1 MALSKEEAVHPL
13 IEIENDKCEICY
25 ACVRACPVT
34 AIKVT
39 ASHEYP
45 EVVPERCIGCGSCIL
60 ACTPEAIKYRSSIE
74 ETKEILKNNRQV
86 AAIVSPGIAAEF
98 NDITDYRKFVQMI
111 RELGFVYVN
120 EASFGVDLVAYKF
133 RELTQ
138 DFKGR
143 YYIASND
150 PVVVFYVEKYKPTLI
165 NNLTPIVS
173 PMVASAR
180 VLKQQY
186 GDDLKIIYIGPDI
199 ASKDEALRYDE
210 VNSVLTFVELR
221 QLFDEFRI
229 NESNLEYSD
238 FDPPLGYKGSLYPIS
253 NGFVQAADLDENL
266 LNRIVL
272 TVEGKKEM
280 VEALDEFETNIDQIQ
295 RHLNVFYGNSLTGP
309 GTSKRDSQLFM
320 EALVIK
326 YSNKRLKNFFRFEWN
341 KNLQS
346 FQTIE
351 LSRDFIKNDQRLKEP
366 SEKKIQEILSGLHP
380 NVEDNIGCEECG
392 YASCRDLAI
401 AISQGLATPEMCT
414 THALQNT
421 KNYIKSLRSAN
432 EEVNYLKNKLEQAE
446 KLVDTE
452 QHAAQSVSELMSFML
467 QKLRAGIV
475 IVDDKLKVV
484 QTNAA
489 FLKII
494 GEEAEEINEVV
505 PGLVNADLKRLL
517 PYSIHNLFDFV
528 LRNNEEVDGRDLQLG
543 DAVVNISIF
552 PIQKGK
558 IVGGIIRDMSAPE
571 VQKAEVMKRVTDTID
586 KNLELVQKI
595 GFLLGEGASEIEKE
609 LNSIIE
615 FYKKEQK

>member
-1 MALSKEEAVHPL
+1 MAISKEQAIHPL
-13 IEIENDKCEICY
+13 IEIQNEKCEICY

-39 ASHEYP
+39 KSHDFP
-45 EVVPERCIGCGSCIL
+45 EVVPERCIGCGDCIL
-60 ACTPEAIKYRSSIE
+60 SCTPEAIHYRSSIE
-74 ETKEILKNNRQV
+74 ETKEILNGNGQV

-111 RELGFVYVN
+111 RELGFSYVN
-120 EASFGVDLVAYKF
+120 EASFGVDMVAYKF
-133 RELTQ
+133 RELTH

-143 YYIASND
+143 YYISSND
-150 PVVVFYVEKYKPTLI
+150 PVVVFYIEKYKPALLS
-165 NNLTPIVS
+165 NLAPIVS

-180 VLKQQY
+180 ILKQQF
-186 GDDLKIIYIGPDI
+186 GNDLKIVYIGPDI
-199 ASKDEALRYDE
+199 AGKEEALRYDE
-210 VNSVLTFVELR
+210 INAVLTFVELR
-221 QLFDEFRI
+221 QLFDEFKI

-238 FDPPLGYKGSLYPIS
+238 FDPPLGYKGSLFPIT
-253 NGFVQAADLDENL
+253 NGFIQAADLDENL
-266 LNRIVL
+266 LNRVVL
-272 TVEGKKEM
+272 TIEGKKEM
-280 VEALDEFETNIDQIQ
+280 INALNEFETNIDQIQ
-295 RHLNVFYGNSLTGP
+295 RHLNIFYGNSLIGP
-309 GTSKRDSQLFM
+309 GTTKNGSRLLR

-341 KNLQS
+341 KNMQT
-346 FQTIE
+346 FQNVD
-351 LSRDFIKNDQRLKEP
+351 LSRSFIKNDQRLKEP
-366 SEKKIQEILSGLHP
+366 SENKIQEILASLHP
-380 NVEDNIGCEECG
+380 NVENNIGCEECG

-421 KNYIKSLRSAN
+421 KNYLKSLRTAN
-432 EEVNYLKNKLEQAE
+432 EEITYLKTKLEQAE
-446 KLVDTE
+446 KLIDTE
-452 QHAAQSVSELMSFML
+452 QHAAQSISELMSFML

-475 IVDDKLKVV
+475 IVDDQLKVV

-494 GEEAEEINEVV
+494 GEEAQEINEVI
-505 PGLVNADLKRLL
+505 PGLVGADLKRLL
-517 PYSIHNLFDFV
+517 PHSIHNLFAYV
-528 LRNNEEVDGRDLQLG
+528 LKNNEEVDGRDLQLG
-543 DAVVNISIF
+543 ESLINVSLF

-558 IVGGIIRDMSAPE
+558 IAGGVIRDMSAPE
-571 VQKAEVMKRVTDTID
+571 VQKAEVMKRVTEAID

>member
-1 MALSKEEAVHPL
+1 MAVRKEEAVNPL
-13 IEIENDKCEICY
+13 IEIDNEKCEICY

-39 ASHEYP
+39 NSHEFP
-45 EVVPERCIGCGSCIL
+45 MVVPDRCIGCGSCII
-60 ACTPEAIKYRSSIE
+60 ACTPEAIYYRNSIE
-74 ETKEILKNNRQV
+74 QTKEILSNNKNV
-86 AAIVSPGIAAEF
+86 AAIVSPSIAAEF

-111 RELGFVYVN
+111 RQLGFTYVN
-120 EASFGVDLVAYKF
+120 EASFGIDLVAYKF
-133 RELTQ
+133 RELTH

-143 YYIASND
+143 YYITSND
-150 PVVVFYVEKYKPTLI
+150 PVVVSYIEKYKPALL
-165 NNLTPIVS
+165 NNLAPIVS

-180 VLKQQY
+180 VLKEHL
-186 GDDLKIIYIGPDI
+186 GKEVKIVYIGPDI
-199 ASKDEALRYDE
+199 ASKDEALRFEE
-210 VNSVLTFVELR
+210 VDSVLTFIELR
-221 QLFDEFRI
+221 QLFDEFKI
-229 NESNLEYSD
+229 NEGNLEYSD
-238 FDPPLGYKGSLYPIS
+238 FDPPNGYKGSLYPIS

-266 LNRIVL
+266 LHRVVL

-280 VEALDEFETNIDQIQ
+280 VNALNEFETNIDQIQ

-309 GTSKRDSQLFM
+309 GTSKDGSTLFR

-341 KNLQS
+341 KNMKTFES
-346 FQTIE
+346 ID
-351 LSRDFIKNDQRLKEP
+351 LSRSFHKNDQRLKEP
-366 SEKKIQEILSGLHP
+366 SENQIQKILSGLHP
-380 NVEDNIGCEECG
+380 NIEDNIGCEECG
-392 YASCRDLAI
+392 YASCRDFAI

-414 THALQNT
+414 THALQHT
-421 KNYIKSLRSAN
+421 KNYLKSLRTAN
-432 EEVNYLKNKLEQAE
+432 EEISYLKTKLDQAE
-446 KLVDTE
+446 KLIDTE
-452 QHAAQSVSELMSFML
+452 QHAAQSVTELMSFML

-494 GEEAEEINEVV
+494 GEEAEEINEVI

-517 PYSIHNLFDFV
+517 PYSIHNLFAYV
-528 LRNNEEVDGRDLQLG
+528 IKNNEVVDGRDLQLG
-543 DAVVNISIF
+543 DTIINISIF

-558 IVGGIIRDMSAPE
+558 IAGGIIRDMSAPE
-571 VQKAEVMKRVTDTID
+571 VQKAEVMKRVTEAID

-609 LNSIIE
+609 LNSILE
-615 FYKKEQK
+615 FYKKELS